1 MTLLLIFA
9 IYVGVGMLM
18 FILDFIIDTECTFI
32 WWSNTWAESVHRF
45 GQGQAFIL
53 IVLLVVGIVLCWPL
67 FLLRWSR

>member
-9 IYVGVGMLM
+9 IYVGVGMLR

-45 GQGQAFIL
+45 GRGQSRIL
-53 IVLLVVGIVLCWPL
+53 IVLLVVVIVLYWPL
-67 FLLRWSR
+67 YILRWSR